1 MNRLLILTLL
11 FCLLACNRAE
21 LNSSDVTLAL
31 EQLDLKLAKAAEF
44 EQFKEQRLL
53 DIKSKAAGS
62 SMDEELYWLY
72 DDLYNEYNKY
82 DLDSAACYLEKKQ
95 KVAERCGNESMIL
108 KSAIDAA
115 DKCVISGMYYEAM
128 QITDMIDTTL
138 LARHSLLPKYYHV
151 MNSLYYGLAYASD
164 NKRLHDIYL
173 IERSKYRDLLYD
185 NLGDNDI
192 AKVYV
197 KADMLIEARQYDMAM
212 ELLKD
217 SLSDENISTHDYAVV
232 YYMIALTSRK
242 LGDIEQ
248 AVIYY
253 AQSACFD
260 ISTPIREYK
269 SLYELAEVL
278 YEYGDYERAYR
289 YITRSTNDAKKANA
303 RLNQETIHSLL
314 PIISYSYNNFIE
326 RNNRLLVI
334 MLICIGSL
342 LILLIIVTLTVI
354 KNQKRIAAT
363 ERTVREAYSEV
374 KSVNE
379 RLQRYI
385 HQLRESNEI
394 KEVYIG
400 RYIDLCSD
408 YIGRLEKYR
417 SELRKLG
424 KTGGMDAIQQEL
436 RSSSIIEHELGEFYS
451 QFDAT
456 FLDLFPDFIPQL
468 NGLLQ
473 PDKQID
479 IKGKDNLLTTELRIC
494 ALIRLG
500 VTDSVKIAEFLRRS
514 VSTIYNYRVK
524 MRNAA
529 VSNREEF
536 EKEIMKIGKQ
546 I

>member
-44 EQFKEQRLL
+44 EQFKEQRLM

-212 ELLKD
+212 ELLKE

>member
-173 IERSKYRDLLYD
+173 IERSKYRNLLYD

-212 ELLKD
+212 ELLKE

>member
-1 MNRLLILTLL
+1 MNRTIIITLF
-11 FCLLACNRAE
+11 FCLIACNRTE
-21 LNSSDVTLAL
+21 LRSSDVTMAL
-31 EQLDLKLAKAAEF
+31 EQLDQKLDKAAEF

-53 DIKSKAAGS
+53 NIKSKATGS
-62 SMDEELYWLY
+62 HDDELYWLY
-72 DDLYNEYNKY
+72 DELYNEYSKY

-95 KVAERCGNESMIL
+95 LVAERCRNESMIL

-128 QITDMIDTTL
+128 QITDRIDTTL

-151 MNSLYYGLAYASD
+151 MNSLYYGLAHASD
-164 NKRLHDIYL
+164 NKKLHDMYL
-173 IERSKYRDLLYD
+173 VERSKYRNLLYD
-185 NLGDNDI
+185 NLGDKDI
-192 AKVYV
+192 AKVYLR
-197 KADMLIEARQYDMAM
+197 ADMLIEAGQYDMAM
-212 ELLKD
+212 EILKE
-217 SLSDENISTHDYAVV
+217 SLSNENISTHDNAVV

-248 AVIYY
+248 AVTYY
-253 AQSACFD
+253 AQSACYD

-354 KNQKRIAAT
+354 KNQKRITAT
-363 ERTVREAYSEV
+363 ERNVREAYSEV

-385 HQLRESNEI
+385 HQLKESNEI

-436 RSSSIIEHELGEFYS
+436 RSSNIIEHELGEFYS

-468 NGLLQ
+468 NALLQ

-479 IKGKDNLLTTELRIC
+479 IKGKDHLLTTELRIC

-536 EKEIMKIGKQ
+536 ENEIMKIGKQ

>member
-212 ELLKD
+212 ELLKE

-260 ISTPIREYK
+260 ISTPVREYK

>member
-212 ELLKD
+212 ELLKE

-408 YIGRLEKYR
+408 YIGRLEEYR

>member
-212 ELLKD
+212 ELLKE

>member
-197 KADMLIEARQYDMAM
+197 KADMLIEARLYDMAM
-212 ELLKD
+212 ELLKE

-408 YIGRLEKYR
+408 YIGRLEEYR

-436 RSSSIIEHELGEFYS
+436 RSSSIIEHELVEFYS

>member
-62 SMDEELYWLY
+62 SLDEELYWLY

-212 ELLKD
+212 ELLKE

>member
-1 MNRLLILTLL
+1 M
-11 FCLLACNRAE
+11 ACNRAE
-21 LNSSDVTLAL
+21 LNSSDVILAL
-31 EQLDLKLAKAAEF
+31 EQLDQKLDKAAEF
-44 EQFKEQRLL
+44 ERFKEQRLL
-53 DIKSKAAGS
+53 DIKSKATHCS
-62 SMDEELYWLY
+62 PDEDLYRIY
-72 DDLYNEYNKY
+72 DELYNEYSKY

-128 QITDMIDTTL
+128 QITDRIDTTL
-138 LARHSLLPKYYHV
+138 LARHSMLPRYYHV

-164 NKRLHDIYL
+164 NKKLHDIYL
-173 IERSKYRDLLYD
+173 VERSKYRDLLYN

-197 KADMLIEARQYDMAM
+197 KADMLIETGQYDMAL
-212 ELLKD
+212 ELLKE
-217 SLSDENISTHDYAVV
+217 SLSDENISIHDNAVV
-232 YYMIALTSRK
+232 YYMIALTSRR

-253 AQSACFD
+253 SQSACYD

-326 RNNRLLVI
+326 RNNRLLMI

-342 LILLIIVTLTVI
+342 LILLIIVTFAVI

-379 RLQRYI
+379 RLQKYI
-385 HQLRESNEI
+385 HQLKESNEI

-424 KTGGMDAIQQEL
+424 KSGGMEAIQQEL
-436 RSSSIIEHELGEFYS
+436 RSSSIIEHELSEFYS

-456 FLDLFPDFIPQL
+456 FLDLFPDFISQL

-473 PDKQID
+473 TEKQID
-479 IKGKDNLLTTELRIC
+479 IKGKENLLTTELRIC

-529 VSNREEF
+529 VNDREEF

>member
-212 ELLKD
+212 ELLKE

-394 KEVYIG
+394 KEVYIS